1 MKQYDSYIIYG
12 CHFPN
17 NIFEI
22 ITKNTSLTFF
32 NSKIGPQ
39 FHCKIHEFE
48 VPISESKT
56 QKKYFLAIILEQSDN
71 SILQLSNIGES
82 CDYPGFYKMLETF
95 DINKIEPYLISVPIV
110 RNLTLD

>member
-17 NIFEI
+17 SIFEI
-22 ITKNTSLTFF
+22 ITKNTSITFF

-39 FHCKIHEFE
+39 FQCKVHEFE
-48 VPISESKT
+48 VPISESST

-82 CDYPGFYKMLETF
+82 NYSGFYKMLETF
-95 DINKIEPYLISVPIV
+95 DINKIEPYLISVPII
-110 RNLTLD
+110 RNLTPD

>member
-17 NIFEI
+17 SIFEI

-39 FHCKIHEFE
+39 FHCKINEFE

-56 QKKYFLAIILEQSDN
+56 QTKYFLAIILEQSDN
-71 SILQLSNIGES
+71 SILKLSNIGEH
-82 CDYPGFYKMLETF
+82 DKTGFYKMLETF
-95 DINKIEPYLISVPIV
+95 DINKIDPYLISVSIV
-110 RNLTLD
+110 RNLTPD

>member
-17 NIFEI
+17 SIFEI
-22 ITKNTSLTFF
+22 ITKNTSISFF

-56 QKKYFLAIILEQSDN
+56 QMKYFLAIILEQSDN
-71 SILQLSNIGES
+71 SILKLSNIGEHN
-82 CDYPGFYKMLETF
+82 YPGFYKMLETF
-95 DINKIEPYLISVPIV
+95 DINKIEPYLISVQIV
-110 RNLTLD
+110 RNLTPD

>member
-17 NIFEI
+17 SIFEI
-22 ITKNTSLTFF
+22 ITKNTSLSFF
-32 NSKIGPQ
+32 NSKISTQ
-39 FHCKIHEFE
+39 FHCKIHKFE
-48 VPISESKT
+48 VPISENQT
-56 QKKYFLAIILEQSDN
+56 QTKYFLAIILEQSDH

-95 DINKIEPYLISVPIV
+95 DMNKIDPYFISVPIV
-110 RNLTLD
+110 RNLTSD